1 MGNSILVLSKDK
13 IFIGFEVDFRV
24 AYNVGSEGLGSGR
37 KDYTLYISDI
47 NNRAYSYI
55 YTREGS

>member
-1 MGNSILVLSKDK
+1 MPEDK

-24 AYNVGSEGLGSGR
+24 AYNIRSEGLGSGR

-55 YTREGS
+55 YVREGS